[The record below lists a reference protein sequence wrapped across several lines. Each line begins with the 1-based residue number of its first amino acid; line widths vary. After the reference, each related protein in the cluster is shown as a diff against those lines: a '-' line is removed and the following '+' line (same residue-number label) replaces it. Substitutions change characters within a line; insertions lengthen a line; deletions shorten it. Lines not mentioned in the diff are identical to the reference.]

1 MKRVV
6 EALSCNGLLWI
17 SQRLNSSL
25 FNKNALHL
33 ILPALALQ
41 IKHKA
46 ASCQVGFCVFLLF
59 LLYPQK
65 VLVNFSV
72 YQQKF
77 SVCQHN
83 LSLAVNLI
91 YFGCDLFSYI
101 FKWHTGAN

>member
-6 EALSCNGLLWI
+6 EALSCNGLLWM
-17 SQRLNSSL
+17 SQNLSSSL

-46 ASCQVGFCVFLLF
+46 ASCQVGLYVFAVPFLSTKGVGKLF
-59 LLYPQK
+59 SLPTE
-65 VLVNFSV
+65 VPF
-72 YQQKF
+72 
-77 SVCQHN
+77 CQHN

-91 YFGCDLFSYI
+91 YFSCDLFSYI